1 MAVSAPASA
10 PPPPAETGDDVPA
23 PAPATPPGP
32 APSAAPSGAE
42 GAGPGDSPFH
52 VESPAARTP
61 AAAARPGVG
70 HSPDAADRAPFAA
83 ASHPAP
89 AAVHPSVATHAP
101 APQLPVHGRIPYRG
115 LVRRFFTVHRH
126 LLGLAFGGLVARVDA
141 LPPERRR
148 GVHAAGARSVA
159 WLARGMLDRR
169 IAALPFPAQ
178 LRRRLE
184 LLGPTYVK
192 LGQIMAI
199 REDLLPAAVCHELQN
214 LFDRL
219 PPYPIEELR
228 AMVETGLGRPV
239 AACFAHINPEPLGSA
254 SIAQVHRAET
264 LEGDAVV
271 IKVMKPGIRAAVVS
285 DLKLLQLLGILLQW
299 IIPRYQPRQIIN
311 EFSTYTLREVD
322 FRVEAD
328 NAEMFAANFRDMP
341 DVVFPKVYHALSSD
355 TVLTMELMRGYKP
368 GSPETL
374 AMSEADRTRLIDL
387 GAGAIIRMLYL
398 DGFFHADL
406 HAGNLLAL
414 PGDPPR
420 VGFIDLGMVGRFEE
434 GTRRRMLYYYH
445 ALVTGD
451 VEGAAK
457 FLVDMARVGPGGDPM
472 GFRRAVV
479 DLSRRFVTHAAQGE
493 FSIAQLILE
502 SVGLGGRFRVF
513 FPVEMTLMVKALVT
527 FEGVGRMLDPHLDV
541 AALSRRHVSAV
552 FRRNFDPVLLGRQL
566 LRSAPE
572 MIDVA
577 VRLPQLLADSVRYA
591 EEAVGRRPPG
601 HALAGLRGAILSGAC
616 IVGGVIALVAGPSLL
631 PAAILFALA
640 LLLAVWMR

>member
-1 MAVSAPASA
+1 MRAAA
-10 PPPPAETGDDVPA
+10 PPPPLDDA
-23 PAPATPPGP
+23 PPPSP
-32 APSAAPSGAE
+32 GAE
-42 GAGPGDSPFH
+42 GPVDAPSRAAGEEEPRGLSGGPRA
-52 VESPAARTP
+52 EAAP
-61 AAAARPGVG
+61 AAAAEPHGAAEARG
-70 HSPDAADRAPFAA
+70 DARTFAPSHARAPANANDVPSAA
-83 ASHPAP
+83 APP
-89 AAVHPSVATHAP
+89 VPR
-101 APQLPVHGRIPYRG
+101 QMPVHGRVPYRG
-115 LVRRFFTVHRH
+115 LVRRFFAVHGH
-126 LLGLAFGGLVARVDA
+126 LLGLAFGALVARVDA
-141 LPPERRR
+141 MPPERRR
-148 GVHAAGARSVA
+148 GLHAPARRMLA
-159 WLARGMLDRR
+159 WLARRGLDRR

-199 REDLLPAAVCHELQN
+199 REDLLPAAVCRELQN

-219 PPYPIEELR
+219 PPYPVEELTEMVR
-228 AMVETGLGRPV
+228 AGLGRPV
-239 AACFAHINPEPLGSA
+239 AACFARIDPEPLGSA

-264 LEGDAVV
+264 LEGDDVV

-285 DLKLLQLLGILLQW
+285 DLKLLQLLGVLLQW
-299 IIPRYQPRQIIN
+299 IIPRYQPRQIIG

-341 DVVFPKVYHALSSD
+341 DVVFPRVYHALSSD
-355 TVLTMELMRGYKP
+355 TVLTMERMRGCKP

-374 AMSEADRTRLIDL
+374 AMSEAERGRIIDL
-387 GAGAIIRMLYL
+387 GAASIIRMLYL

-406 HAGNLLAL
+406 HAGNLMVL
-414 PGDPPR
+414 PGEQPR
-420 VGFIDLGMVGRFEE
+420 IGFIDLGMVGRFEE

-457 FLVDMARVGPGGDPM
+457 FLVDMARVGPGGDPA

-479 DLSRRFVTHAAQGE
+479 DLSRRFVTHAAQGG

-502 SVGLGGRFRVF
+502 SVGLGGRYRVF

-527 FEGVGRMLDPHLDV
+527 FEGVGRMLDPRLDV

-552 FRRNFDPVLLGRQL
+552 FRHHFDPRELGRQL

-591 EEAVGRRPPG
+591 EEAVSRRPPR

-616 IVGGVIALVAGPSLL
+616 IVAGTVALVAGPSPV

-640 LLLAVWMR
+640 LLLAAWMR